1 MPEPSFDELLA
12 SCTRTALKLEFR
24 DQYMTDDPAY
34 VAWQAGDVD
43 RAIREYASW
52 TEIAGSTAARGVE
65 IKRVRVVSEPVSDY
79 IAFEHAVTS
88 RVNIV
93 AGEAIRW
100 VPRSRVSAIAVPG
113 NDVWIFDEATL
124 QFCLF
129 AGNGRFIGNE
139 VSTDPDAVKLCLS
152 AFEAAWERGIDHEHY
167 STTL

>member
-1 MPEPSFDELLA
+1 MLEPSFDELLA

-34 VAWQAGDVD
+34 SAWQAGDVD
-43 RAIREYASW
+43 QAIREYAGW
-52 TEIAGSTAARGVE
+52 TRTVRSATARGVE
-65 IKRVRVVSEPVSDY
+65 MKRARVVSEPISDY

-88 RVNIV
+88 RVNIL
-93 AGEAIRW
+93 AGERIRW

-129 AGNGRFIGNE
+129 AGDGRFVGNE
-139 VSTDPDAVKLCLS
+139 VNTDQEVVNLCIS
-152 AFEAAWERGIDHEHY
+152 AFEAAWDRGVDHERY
-167 STTL
+167 PVAL